1 MILRINAKVGE
12 RNKNMKRILF
22 FAHYNKYNN
31 LEDYVIYLLNNIK
44 KIYRKIVFI
53 SNSEL
58 NDQQKTKLTGL
69 YDTLIV
75 RENKGFDFG
84 AWKDALL
91 QEGWENLSAYDNI
104 TLMNDSCFGPFYDMA
119 EIYNRME
126 QMNADFWGVSDHTAM
141 NYRLPVN
148 DAPVPEHIQS
158 YFICFKKNIIS
169 DEVFRNFW
177 DRLSYEKNIQIVIQ
191 KYESQLTPILKKNGY
206 NYAVLIESGN
216 EISISF
222 NRPDLCIINK
232 VPLIKIKPFS
242 SFPNPLYIKQLIKNR
257 TSYPVSLI
265 ENYFSNLYDPTI
277 SFKIENKIF
286 NPELYSIND
295 SNISIPKIAIH
306 INTDNPDILQK
317 YISILDK
324 WEIEYHLFITTD
336 TDEKKKRI
344 TDFMQDHL
352 SNKYLKEIIV
362 FKFHDKNILLW
373 LNMAE
378 RLKNYEIAGNF
389 IMNNNNNIYE
399 TQDYFFL
406 LLMPINKIINI
417 IDTNEKIGII
427 IPDIPEYLLL
437 KLIMAPKEKK
447 IRIKMDKL
455 WEKLDL
461 KKEAKFQDIS
471 MLIFPYG
478 NMFWYR
484 PSALS
489 PLVEFYLK
497 DKSVFKNKLVLE
509 SLSRMLV
516 YIAWSEGYDFRISST
531 GMPEESAFYCNQII
545 NNYVKK
551 YLILNDYKIG
561 RLILFLN
568 RFAKSVIR
576 KFKKLYK

>member
-1 MILRINAKVGE
+1 
-12 RNKNMKRILF
+12 MKRILF
-22 FAHYNKYNN
+22 FAHYNKYND
-31 LEDYVIYLLNNIK
+31 LADYVIYLLDNIK
-44 KIYRKIVFI
+44 QIYSRIVFI
-53 SNSEL
+53 SNSKL
-58 NDQQKTKLTGL
+58 IDQQKIKLMGL

-177 DRLSYEKNIQIVIQ
+177 DRLNYEKNIQIVIQ

-206 NYAVLIESGN
+206 NYVVLIESGN

-242 SFPNPLYIKQLIKNR
+242 SFSNLLYIKQLIKNK

-265 ENYFSNLYDPTI
+265 ENYFSNLYNPTI
-277 SFKIENKIF
+277 SFKIENKTF
-286 NPELYSIND
+286 NPELYSIDD
-295 SNISIPKIAIH
+295 SNIPLPKIAIH
-306 INTDNPDILQK
+306 INTDNPDILHK
-317 YISILDK
+317 YISFLDK

-336 TDEKKKRI
+336 TDEKKKKI
-344 TDFMQDHL
+344 AEFMQDHL
-352 SNKYLKEIIV
+352 SNKHLKEIIV
-362 FKFHDKNILLW
+362 FKFHDQNILLW

-378 RLKNYEIAGNF
+378 RLKNYEIVGNF
-389 IMNNNNNIYE
+389 IMNNNIYE
-399 TQDYFFL
+399 IQDYFSL
-406 LLMPINKIINI
+406 LLTPINKIINMMN
-417 IDTNEKIGII
+417 TNEKIGII
-427 IPDIPEYLLL
+427 IPDIPEFLLL
-437 KLIMAPKEKK
+437 QLIMAPKEKK
-447 IRIKMDKL
+447 IKIKMDKL
-455 WEKLDL
+455 WEEWEL
-461 KKEAKFQDIS
+461 KKEIKFQDLSI
-471 MLIFPYG
+471 LIFPYC

-484 PSALS
+484 PFALS

-497 DKSVFKNKLVLE
+497 NKNVFKNKLVLE
-509 SLSRMLV
+509 SLCRMLV
-516 YIAWSEGYDFRISST
+516 YIAWSEGYDFRISTT
-531 GMPEESAFYCNQII
+531 GMPEESKFYCNQLI

-551 YLILNDYKIG
+551 YLTLNDYKIG

-576 KFKKLYK
+576 KFKKII